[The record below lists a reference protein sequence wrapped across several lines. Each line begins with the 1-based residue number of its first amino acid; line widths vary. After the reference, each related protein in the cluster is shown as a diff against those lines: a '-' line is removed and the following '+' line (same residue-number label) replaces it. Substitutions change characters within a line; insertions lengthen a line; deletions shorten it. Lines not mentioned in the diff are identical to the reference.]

1 MATQKSKL
9 YILNRLSDILHLCL
23 MLIHEHPQDGID
35 DMLGRHG
42 LATFEI
48 KQLYLAVKFIV
59 HPHLGLFEIL
69 LGLGSFGSTP

>member
-1 MATQKSKL
+1 
-9 YILNRLSDILHLCL
+9 

-35 DMLGRHG
+35 DVLSGNR
-42 LATFEI
+42 LSTFEI

>member
-1 MATQKSKL
+1 MFPSCSL
-9 YILNRLSDILHLCL
+9 CSFLNLCL

-35 DMLGRHG
+35 DVLSGNR
-42 LATFEI
+42 LSTFEI